1 MLLPDDKSVI
11 KSEVSSVRY
20 SVPSESSI
28 LIKPPKQNRFSTTSS
43 NDNRETNVSVE
54 ESNNDQPL
62 RSTLFM
68 TAVSQE
74 EHIDLEIE
82 EDEDKFVY

>member
-11 KSEVSSVRY
+11 KSEVSSARF

-28 LIKPPKQNRFSTTSS
+28 LIKAPKQNRFSTASS

-54 ESNNDQPL
+54 ELNNDQQL

-68 TAVSQE
+68 TAVSQQ
-74 EHIDLEIE
+74 EHIDLQIE
-82 EDEDKFVY
+82 EDED